1 MESTEGNKLPL
12 TFNEQFLWNRD
23 FSLRWDLTKNLH
35 ANFQSSTRAEI
46 EEPYTPINKDL
57 YPDRYQAWKDSVK
70 TSIKNFGKPL
80 SYNQTFQASYQLPLN
95 LIPIFNWVNADAS
108 YNATYQWMRG
118 SDLEDGTSLGNT
130 ISSNRNFNLNSTLNL
145 EKLYNQVP
153 FLKAV
158 NDKFNKE
165 PSRSELN
172 RRRQDMQKKK
182 EAEKRKKAEEA
193 KKKAEEAAK
202 GEGDKANDKANADK
216 KISDKDNK
224 KAMAQK
230 AKLPKNSKTYEK
242 EVTLKPDTT
251 FTLQHGKNTKRLIV
265 TAKTEDGKK
274 YELKFKKLDGNK
286 ILIKNHVDSAM
297 KIKVSVTPKEP
308 LDDKG
313 WYKTAQ
319 IVARTLMMVRSVG
332 ISYRNQYSMALP
344 GFMPNVGDAFGQTKA
359 TSVMSPGLDFAFCL
373 IDDSYIDKARENNWL

>member
-202 GEGDKANDKANADK
+202 G
-216 KISDKDNK
+216 SDLE
-224 KAMAQK
+224 A
-230 AKLPKNSKTYEK
+230 
-242 EVTLKPDTT
+242 
-251 FTLQHGKNTKRLIV
+251 
-265 TAKTEDGKK
+265 
-274 YELKFKKLDGNK
+274 
-286 ILIKNHVDSAM
+286 
-297 KIKVSVTPKEP
+297 
-308 LDDKG
+308 
-313 WYKTAQ
+313 
-319 IVARTLMMVRSVG
+319 
-332 ISYRNQYSMALP
+332 
-344 GFMPNVGDAFGQTKA
+344 
-359 TSVMSPGLDFAFCL
+359 
-373 IDDSYIDKARENNWL
+373 